1 MVFSCGFTSF
11 LREGSSMGL
20 LTAREAAKYLHI
32 SLFTLGKIEKER
44 LMVPFRTPGGHRRYS
59 LEMLNEYLECT
70 RSQLREPEGRVLIVD
85 DGDELTHILSKAFPS
100 CTFASAGDEL
110 QVGMKV
116 AEFKPDLILVDTSMK
131 ALDGRALCRRLDG
144 PGQDLDVLSFHRSEE
159 SGPGALANTID
170 PADLGLVQDRIASL
184 LGLDVSTTAS
194 PPRLPESALQIGE

>member
-1 MVFSCGFTSF
+1 
-11 LREGSSMGL
+11 MGL
-20 LTAREAAKYLHI
+20 LTAREAAEYLHL

-44 LMVPFRTPGGHRRYS
+44 SLVPFRTPGGHRRYS

-100 CTFASAGDEL
+100 CTFACAGDEL

-116 AEFKPDLILVDTSMK
+116 AEFKPDLILVNTSMK
-131 ALDGRALCRRLDG
+131 ALDGQALCRRLNG
-144 PGQDLDVLSFHRSEE
+144 PGQELEVLPFNA
-159 SGPGALANTID
+159 SGEAGLEGLATTID
-170 PADLGLVQDRIASL
+170 PADLGLLQDRIASL

-194 PPRLPESALQIGE
+194 PPRVTEVALQMGE